1 MANEFRIKHGLI
13 VTGSSYFSES
23 MFAPN
28 LPEETSPQY
37 YITWRQSDGRFE
49 VSTGTNSVQDTIAC
63 WDYASGDPNS
73 GEWNTNNGS
82 VGSSVTFI
90 NIHKIDNNSV
100 DQSNLLKALGP
111 GSVIILYV
119 GSSSTTFTVQGST
132 FDSSLNTFSL
142 SVSYIS
148 GDEYSITGTPEM
160 CLAIGATVSSN
171 TSTSIN
177 CLEYQMSNSATSPG
191 STSGLGVFDRVVS
204 STHWQTPLGTV
215 NGNVEG
221 LLLNKTD
228 LNGAQGFSFLNNFY
242 GEIEIGYGQYATKFK
257 CNPPG
262 PYNSSNSIIFVPV
275 IYVSGDSNYTIAT
288 GDSFTLCKS
297 SR

>member
-37 YITWRQSDGRFE
+37 YITWRDSDGRFE
-49 VSTGTNSVQDTIAC
+49 VSVPTAGNQDTIGC
-63 WDYASGDPNS
+63 WDYATGDPTT
-73 GEWNTNNGS
+73 GEWATDDNT
-82 VGSSVTFI
+82 VSSTTDQIF
-90 NIHKIDNNSV
+90 IHKTDKSSV
-100 DQSNLLKALGP
+100 DQSTLLNSLGP
-111 GSVIILYV
+111 GSVIILNV
-119 GSSSTTFTVQGST
+119 SNFSTTFTVKGVSFNT
-132 FDSSLNTFSL
+132 TLNTYIL
-142 SVSYIS
+142 DVSYLS
-148 GDEYSITGTPEM
+148 GNEYSVTGTPEM
-160 CLAIGATVSSN
+160 CLGIGASNSSN
-171 TSTSIN
+171 TGTSIN
-177 CLEYQMSNSATSPG
+177 CLEYQMSNSATAPG

-221 LLLNKTD
+221 LLLNKID

-262 PYNSSNSIIFVPV
+262 PYNSSNSVIFVPV
-275 IYVSGDSNYTIAT
+275 IYVTGDTGYTITT
-288 GDSFTLCKS
+288 GDSFTICKS